1 MDLPIFKEKSVLLDG
16 VRVPVVLI
24 GDSAFQLLDSMMK
37 PYTFKITCIN
47 FERVRLQG
55 KNFNYSL
62 SKCRRVVEYAFGHLK
77 ARFWRLGKGLDNN
90 IENVNVIIKCC
101 CILHNFLNIQ
111 NEVINDLS
119 QQNNMY
125 WSTRTTKFRILYI
138 WY

>member
-62 SKCRRVVEYAFGHLK
+62 SKCRRVVEYAFGD
-77 ARFWRLGKGLDNN
+77 FDGL
-90 IENVNVIIKCC
+90 E
-101 CILHNFLNIQ
+101 
-111 NEVINDLS
+111 
-119 QQNNMY
+119 
-125 WSTRTTKFRILYI
+125 RG
-138 WY
+138 